1 MDKEEAVSGKEL
13 DEGLDATLRET
24 LKGINERGDGIED
37 KPAPDKPSSKPSP
50 WPPLLRPRKSA
61 PAPLMASS

>member
-1 MDKEEAVSGKEL
+1 MAQEEAVSGKEL

-37 KPAPDKPSSKPSP
+37 KPAPDKPSSRPSP
-50 WPPLLRPRKSA
+50 WPPLLRQGRARPR
-61 PAPLMASS
+61 P